1 MKLFPTARLIMCAL
15 FLTGFSSVGAPNANA
30 VEGRAVLSSAAAQ
43 NTPQE
48 SSAATNL
55 SGNWQM
61 SWTTEKG
68 KQRQVTIEIK
78 QQGNK
83 LSGNFESERGS
94 ASLKGTLQG
103 DQVSFSVKMP
113 RRQASFTGK
122 VDGNKMGGTTEQG
135 APWTATRQ

>member
-1 MKLFPTARLIMCAL
+1 VKLFPTARLIMCAL
-15 FLTGFSSVGAPNANA
+15 FVTGFSSVGAPNANA

-43 NTPQE
+43 DTPRE
-48 SSAATNL
+48 SGAAPNL

-122 VDGNKMGGTTEQG
+122 VDGNKMSGTTEQG
-135 APWTATRQ
+135 APWIATRQ